1 MNILTTAQLRK
12 LMTKINIKNRSKITT
27 KIEMIEALTNAAN
40 NDEYIYLY
48 IFKKLEKERSKSK
61 HLRKEQ
67 LDDMRILKRLE
78 KLTGRR
84 YVDGMTDEDKYGTT
98 LIIKQ
103 LVSLPSPPKY
113 I

>member
-12 LMTKINIKNRSKITT
+12 LMTTINIKNRSKIT
-27 KIEMIEALTNAAN
+27 KKNEMIEALTNAAN

-48 IFKKLEKERSKSK
+48 IFKKLEKERRKSK
-61 HLRKEQ
+61 HLLKEQ
-67 LDDMRILKRLE
+67 LDDIRILKRLE
-78 KLTGRR
+78 KLTGRK
-84 YVDGMTDEDKYGTT
+84 YVNNMTKEDKYETT
-98 LIIKQ
+98 LMKQ